1 MHSPA
6 ISPAV
11 AAGGCWRSTATAVVA
26 GTVVFL
32 WHLRIATKPSPQPSS
47 QAPPRSPCYDGV
59 FRAAPAAAQASS
71 SQNAISAAAAACPAA
86 PALQRCGHRGWNAC
100 SHSSDGTLQDARDKS
115 TRKLTDNVEGGS
127 EHLPQQQQSLA
138 NTGNALQYACSQCAQ
153 ASPAASSTGVVQAG
167 VYQRFLAD
175 GHVSA
180 EAHRH
185 RPPAGTG
192 LDGSQTA

>member
-1 MHSPA
+1 MFSSNILHSPA
-6 ISPAV
+6 ISSAV

-32 WHLRIATKPSPQPSS
+32 WHLRIATKPSQPSS

-100 SHSSDGTLQDARDKS
+100 SHSSDGTLQDAQETHKLGSSPIMWRAAAS
-115 TRKLTDNVEGGS
+115 TCHSSNKAWPTQATHCSTPAR
-127 EHLPQQQQSLA
+127 
-138 NTGNALQYACSQCAQ
+138 NALKQ
-153 ASPAASSTGVVQAG
+153 APQPA
-167 VYQRFLAD
+167 
-175 GHVSA
+175 
-180 EAHRH
+180 
-185 RPPAGTG
+185 PPA
-192 LDGSQTA
+192 